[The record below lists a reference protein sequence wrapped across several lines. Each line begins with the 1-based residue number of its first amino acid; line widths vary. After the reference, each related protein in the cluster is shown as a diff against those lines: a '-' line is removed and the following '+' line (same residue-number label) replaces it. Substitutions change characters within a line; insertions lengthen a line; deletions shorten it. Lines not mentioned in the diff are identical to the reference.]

1 MQKPPQEMQL
11 RRLLALIRDV
21 LREIFDE
28 ASYARYLERHSL
40 PTSPRAYQAF
50 LRDDERISSPKAR
63 CC

>member
-1 MQKPPQEMQL
+1 MQKPAPEMRL
-11 RRLLALIRDV
+11 RQVLSLVRDV

-50 LRDDERISSPKAR
+50 QRDGERTSSPKAR